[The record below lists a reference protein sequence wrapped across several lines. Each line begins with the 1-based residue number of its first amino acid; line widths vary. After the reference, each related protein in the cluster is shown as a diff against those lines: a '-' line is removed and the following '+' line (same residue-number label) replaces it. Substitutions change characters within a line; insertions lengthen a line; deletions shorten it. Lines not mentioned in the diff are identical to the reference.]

1 MHECRSIQS
10 KPLIWS
16 SSKPHQIN
24 AYFSQATK
32 NQKGLIYVNLKTKSP
47 MIFQRILWSKYL
59 ELKYASFCVTFS
71 ITQKLQKMYL
81 AMLIHYLDLLYYS
94 GKVTN
99 MDWTKPVN
107 IYKSNTD
114 LTSSS
119 IDVKMFIAMKPVIHV
134 FSFKEVQFRLDNVW
148 VSFPNRDLLQ

>member
-1 MHECRSIQS
+1 
-10 KPLIWS
+10 
-16 SSKPHQIN
+16 
-24 AYFSQATK
+24 
-32 NQKGLIYVNLKTKSP
+32 
-47 MIFQRILWSKYL
+47 
-59 ELKYASFCVTFS
+59 
-71 ITQKLQKMYL
+71 
-81 AMLIHYLDLLYYS
+81 MLIHYLDLLYSS

-107 IYKSNTD
+107 TYKSSTD

-119 IDVKMFIAMKPVIHV
+119 IDMKMFIAMKPVIHV

>member
-1 MHECRSIQS
+1 MHECRSLQS

-119 IDVKMFIAMKPVIHV
+119 IDMKMFIAMKPAIHV
-134 FSFKEVQFRLDNVW
+134 FSFKEVPFCLENVW
-148 VSFPNRDLLQ
+148 VLFPNRDLLH